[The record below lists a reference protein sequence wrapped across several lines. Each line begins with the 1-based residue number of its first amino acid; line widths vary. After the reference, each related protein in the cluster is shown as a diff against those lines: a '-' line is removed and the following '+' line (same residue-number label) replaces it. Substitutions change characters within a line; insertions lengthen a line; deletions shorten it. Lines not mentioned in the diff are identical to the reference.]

1 MGKRL
6 RVADPLPWLLLIGS
20 LFASLWVFPLGLFQS
35 QTFSSAR
42 ASSYND
48 WVCGQSSMQPRWG
61 AASAS
66 CKVVL
71 MQNGTLQKC
80 VQMYNLHSIL
90 LCRSG
95 FAYDIELETQQ
106 VQAEIHGLH
115 RQLDL
120 FGNSSA
126 FTSAYTQKHAVEASS
141 SNAQRTTS
149 GVHDSE
155 PKQDSSKL
163 QPFLFVGVLSV
174 AGNAG
179 AAT

>member
-66 CKVVL
+66 CEGGADAKLHFAEVCAMYILVECSTFYSA
-71 MQNGTLQKC
+71 MQ
-80 VQMYNLHSIL
+80 VW
-90 LCRSG
+90 LC
-95 FAYDIELETQQ
+95 I
-106 VQAEIHGLH
+106 
-115 RQLDL
+115 
-120 FGNSSA
+120 
-126 FTSAYTQKHAVEASS
+126 
-141 SNAQRTTS
+141 
-149 GVHDSE
+149 
-155 PKQDSSKL
+155 
-163 QPFLFVGVLSV
+163 
-174 AGNAG
+174 
-179 AAT
+179 